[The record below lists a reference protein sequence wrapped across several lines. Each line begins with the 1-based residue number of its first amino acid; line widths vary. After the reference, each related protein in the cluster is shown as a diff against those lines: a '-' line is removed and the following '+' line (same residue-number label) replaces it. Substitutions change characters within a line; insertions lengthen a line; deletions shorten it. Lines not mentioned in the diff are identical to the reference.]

1 VVPIPTSPVGC
12 TLKNVVPLP
21 TFNPFPIVKIPTE
34 LLKTKLEDVAKSL
47 FSLNKT
53 PPLFPGG
60 DTVIVAAI
68 PGDPSGFK

>member
-1 VVPIPTSPVGC
+1 MVPIPTNPSGFTVKIDPPV
-12 TLKNVVPLP
+12 P
-21 TFNPFPIVKIPTE
+21 TFNPLPIVKIPTE

-53 PPLFPGG
+53 SPLLPGG

>member
-1 VVPIPTSPVGC
+1 MPTSPVGFAV
-12 TLKNVVPLP
+12 NIDPPLP
-21 TFNPFPIVKIPTE
+21 TFNPLPTVNIPTK
-34 LLKTKLEDVAKSL
+34 LLKTKLVDVAKSL

-53 PPLFPGG
+53 PPLLPGA